1 VRRFSDLTRLF
12 ATEAPKLR
20 RFLSRFAPS
29 VSAEDIA
36 QESFLK
42 LCAAEP
48 GDIASPR
55 AYLFTTARNLALD
68 NIRRQRTV
76 MVETIADMETV
87 VATEAAA
94 SPEEALVRAEDEAA
108 LARAVAALP
117 ALEREALVLRRVDRL
132 PPDEVARRLGVTPR
146 TMQRLIERAIAR
158 CHAHLRA
165 RAESDV
171 KSASRAAIE

>member
-1 VRRFSDLTRLF
+1 VRRFSELTRLF

-20 RFLSRFAPS
+20 RFLGRFAPS

-42 LCAAEP
+42 LCASDQN
-48 GDIASPR
+48 DIASPR

-68 NIRRQRTV
+68 SIRRQKT
-76 MVETIADMETV
+76 MLVETTADMESIAV
-87 VATEAAA
+87 TETAA
-94 SPEEALVRAEDEAA
+94 SPEEALVRAEEEDAV
-108 LARAVAALP
+108 ARAVAALP
-117 ALEREALVLRRVDRL
+117 ALEREALMLRRVDRL

-158 CHAHLRA
+158 CHAHLTA
-165 RAESDV
+165 CAKSKV
-171 KSASRAAIE
+171 KSDFRAAID